1 MGTLVRKLAIQIDG
15 NNYEE
20 SYFFSDIV
28 LDQQLL
34 RPNELRFTM
43 QKRGFESEHVADSI
57 FKTPKQLMGAK
68 VEFTLVATRF
78 DDDDETEKEMGFE
91 GIIYNVG
98 IRHSSGMLSEQLIDV
113 SARTPDFLLMDHP
126 HCISYENDDLK
137 AIITATLDPY
147 EIPNEIN
154 PRITDPIPYTV
165 QYNESNYQFLV
176 RLAQRYGEWMYS
188 NGKKWIFGEIQKKET
203 KELDPRYDILDYCFQ
218 SALSHHT
225 LKHAHHD
232 YLKYEN
238 PSTSDTDVS
247 ELTSSGYHTLTDK
260 AFDKSAELF
269 TKETFQHLQCSAPE
283 DNDIDELEVS
293 TKAQLWGEKMNQVL
307 CTGSTNIADLTIG
320 SVVLIKDYLYK
331 DEDDYSEIEHDELI
345 ITGIT
350 HYAEPD
356 GHYSNSFT
364 AYSAKSEFPPYYQS
378 DLFPV
383 SAVQRAKVMDNQ
395 DPEKLGRIRV
405 QFLWQEEQD
414 PNLMTP
420 WIRIA
425 QPHGGGDKGFYFIP
439 EIDEE
444 VMVGFENGNAEKPYV
459 VATLYHGKEQ
469 RPDTA
474 WYSDGNDIKAI
485 RTRNGHT
492 IEIHD
497 EGSGG
502 YIRIYDYNKENYILT
517 FSTDDK
523 LIKLESTGNIE
534 LHAKSDVVIEAGG
547 NIKMKAGSDI
557 TQKADSN
564 ISLEAT
570 SKMTLKSVNHEQTAS
585 ASMKLDGGGS
595 LEAKA
600 GMVKI
605 N

>member
-1 MGTLVRKLAIQIDG
+1 MGTLVKKIVIQIDG
-15 NNYEE
+15 EE
-20 SYFFSDIV
+20 LRDCLFTNIV

-34 RPNELRFTM
+34 RPNELKFTL
-43 QKRGFESEHVADSI
+43 QEKGFESEHIADNRHEL
-57 FKTPKQLMGAK
+57 PKKLMGAK
-68 VEFTLVATRF
+68 VELTLSATHYNGEE
-78 DDDDETEKEMGFE
+78 ETETAFE

-98 IRHSSGMLSEQLIDV
+98 IRHGSNMLSELSIDV

-137 AIITATLDPY
+137 TIISATLDPY
-147 EIPNEIN
+147 NIPNKIN
-154 PRITDPIPYTV
+154 PRTTDPIPYTV
-165 QYNESNYQFLV
+165 QYNESNYQFLT
-176 RLAQRYGEWMYS
+176 RLAQRYGEWMYCD
-188 NGKKWIFGEIQKKET
+188 GKKWIFGEIQKKDT
-203 KELDPRYDILDYCFQ
+203 KELDPRHDMISYHYQ

-238 PSTSDTDVS
+238 TIQSDQDVS
-247 ELTSSGYHTLTDK
+247 ELTSSGYHILTDK

-283 DNDIDELEVS
+283 DNDMDELEVS
-293 TKAQLWGEKMNQVL
+293 SKTQLWGEKMLQTV
-307 CTGSTNIADLTIG
+307 CAGSSHCADLTIG
-320 SVVLIKDYLYK
+320 SVIIIKDHLFK
-331 DEDDYSEIEHDELI
+331 DNDEYSELDHDELI

-350 HYAEPD
+350 HYAEWD
-356 GHYSNSFT
+356 GNYFNSFT
-364 AYSAKSEFPPYYQS
+364 AYPAKSKFPPYFNS

-383 SAVQRAKVMDNQ
+383 AAVQRAKVMDNQ

-405 QFLWQEEQD
+405 QFIWQEEQD
-414 PNLMTP
+414 ANLTTP

-425 QPHGGGDKGFYFIP
+425 QPHGGGDKGFYFVP

-444 VMVGFENGNAEKPYV
+444 VMVDFENANAEKPYIV
-459 VATLYHGKEQ
+459 GTLYHGKEQ
-469 RPDTA
+469 LPDTA
-474 WYSDGNDIKAI
+474 WYSDSNDVKAI
-485 RTRNGHT
+485 RTRGGHT

-497 EGSGG
+497 EGDDGF
-502 YIRIYDYNKENYILT
+502 IRIYDYNKENYILT
-517 FSTDDK
+517 LSTDDK

-534 LHAKSDVVIEAGG
+534 LIAKSDIVIEAGG
-547 NIKMKAGSDI
+547 NVNIKAGSDI

-570 SKMTLKSVNHEQTAS
+570 SKMSLQSVNHEQKAS
-585 ASMKLDGGGS
+585 ASMKLDGGGT